1 MWHLLWV
8 STLGGRDIFSDYDL
22 LSFLGFPKEGKAQ
35 RGEVSHPRV
44 RLCDWEG
51 PGSSRAL

>member
-35 RGEVSHPRV
+35 RGEVSHTGVWSGDAIWKQERFN
-44 RLCDWEG
+44 
-51 PGSSRAL
+51 S